1 MLEESLAT
9 VAKAVEE
16 QLDDEIA
23 KLDKLGDDDL
33 ERLRERRMQQ
43 LKKQATM
50 RQQWLAQGH
59 GEYQEIFNEKEF
71 FAKVKLSDRVICHF
85 YRENWPCKVSGP
97 QWTLLALHPSCGMRS
112 MQLVRDDCQLEIV
125 FVAIV
130 LIMFGA
136 HLNILFIIKVNILE
150 LLNGHIG
157 TPNSVDF

>member
-1 MLEESLAT
+1 VLEESLAT
-9 VAKAVEE
+9 VAKAVED

-85 YRENWPCKVSGP
+85 YRENWPCKVSGHFKLC
-97 QWTLLALHPSCGMRS
+97 TLLVGCETR
-112 MQLVRDDCQLEIV
+112 I
-125 FVAIV
+125 
-130 LIMFGA
+130 
-136 HLNILFIIKVNILE
+136 
-150 LLNGHIG
+150 
-157 TPNSVDF
+157 